1 MDNSSQLLDQGLIN
15 ESKPFDV
22 ELHLASGG
30 KRFANYLIDLV
41 VFFTLMFLFG
51 VFLGVLGAIDAGAEF
66 ALNFLGYVILLF
78 YYFIM
83 EATTGKTIGKMIT
96 GTRVVNMDG
105 GAISTGQAAGRA
117 LCRFIPFEAFSFLG
131 STAVGWHDS
140 IPKTRVI
147 DDK

>member
-1 MDNSSQLLDQGLIN
+1 MDNSSQLLDQGFIS
-15 ESKPFDV
+15 ESRPFDV
-22 ELHLASGG
+22 ELNLASGG

-41 VFFTLMFLFG
+41 AFFVLMFLLG
-51 VFLGVLGAIDAGAEF
+51 IFLGVLGAIDAGTEF
-66 ALNFLGYVILLF
+66 GLNLLGYIIFLF

-96 GTRVVNMDG
+96 GTKVVNMDG
-105 GAISTGQAAGRA
+105 GAISTGQAVGRA

-140 IPKTRVI
+140 IPKTRVVNG
-147 DDK
+147 